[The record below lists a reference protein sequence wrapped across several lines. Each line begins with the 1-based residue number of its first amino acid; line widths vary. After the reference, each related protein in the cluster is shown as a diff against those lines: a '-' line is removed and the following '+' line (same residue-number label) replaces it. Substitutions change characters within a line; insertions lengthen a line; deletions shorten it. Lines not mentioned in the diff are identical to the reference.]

1 MKNYKF
7 KMSDNIKI
15 PVFENFKDSA
25 HLTKDKYEETYKFAL
40 DNNFIVAGYNEV
52 YRTSTGGAI
61 WDSISNLQMG
71 EIKIMILYQKLG
83 YVRNQLYL

>member
-1 MKNYKF
+1 MKNYNF

-40 DNNFIVAGYNEV
+40 DNPEAFVLSLI
-52 YRTSTGGAI
+52 T
-61 WDSISNLQMG
+61 
-71 EIKIMILYQKLG
+71 ILVVCRHSLFC
-83 YVRNQLYL
+83 